1 MKVLIACEESQAVRV
16 DRRCMNCKWYEPF
29 CGVCCNGDSGNGV
42 FKVYVGGKSFRVIAS
57 NGMGW
62 EHVSVSP
69 GSAQRKCCPTW
80 DEMCAI
86 KDMFFGEDE
95 RVMQFHPPKSEYI
108 NNHPYCL
115 HLWRP
120 VDTEIPHPPMICV

>member
-1 MKVLIACEESQAVRV
+1 MLHLGRSEGRQQQSQCRGTKKLAILHRRTPYFATNRIAAPPPRAKF
-16 DRRCMNCKWYEPF
+16 N
-29 CGVCCNGDSGNGV
+29 
-42 FKVYVGGKSFRVIAS
+42 
-57 NGMGW
+57 
-62 EHVSVSP
+62 VSVSP

-120 VDTEIPHPPMICV
+120 IDAEIPRPPAFMVGSLA